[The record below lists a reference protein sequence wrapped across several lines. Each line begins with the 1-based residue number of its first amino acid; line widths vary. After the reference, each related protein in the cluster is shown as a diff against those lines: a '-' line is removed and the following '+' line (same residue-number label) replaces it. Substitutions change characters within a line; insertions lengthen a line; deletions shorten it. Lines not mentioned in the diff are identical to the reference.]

1 MHDKLESEVLKVL
14 RDNTWLDRSE
24 SKPPY
29 CHWPQRAAKLAGE
42 DVLKLILDVHDV
54 LTELTP
60 RYRTRQTD
68 HTTTRGI
75 GVSYFTRQGRR
86 YEIQTVLLPTNESW
100 SGYVEAYFRGH
111 CHKPIRVPTCM
122 ATGEKRFGKPVYRVR
137 DLPSDALAS
146 QIIRAFEE
154 SSLSAG

>member
-1 MHDKLESEVLKVL
+1 MNDKLESEVLKVL
-14 RDNTWLDRSE
+14 RDNIWPDRSE

-29 CHWPQRAAKLAGE
+29 CHWPQRAVKLAGE
-42 DVLKLILDVHDV
+42 HALKLFLDVHDA
-54 LTELTP
+54 LAALTP

-68 HTTTRGI
+68 HTPTKGI
-75 GVSYFTRQGRR
+75 GVCYFTRQGSR

-111 CHKPIRVPTCM
+111 RCKPIKVPTCA
-122 ATGEKRFGKPVYRVR
+122 ATGEIRFGKPVYRVR
-137 DLPSDALAS
+137 ELPSGALAS